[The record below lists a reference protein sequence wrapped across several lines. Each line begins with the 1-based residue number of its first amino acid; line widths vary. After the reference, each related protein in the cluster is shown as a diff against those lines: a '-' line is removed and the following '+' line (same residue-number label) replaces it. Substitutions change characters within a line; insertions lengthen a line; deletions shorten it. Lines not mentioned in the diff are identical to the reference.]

1 LGKQVI
7 SNNEKGESYIEK
19 DVTWIKADQTF
30 EGLRQILY
38 EPSDRVKIQ
47 EHSPYADNSKIYFK
61 SLDLSGSVNFILPD
75 IELPINRELVAI
87 IGGRGSG
94 KSALLDT
101 FAFLNEEHL
110 KKDQNGKKKIIEYY
124 RDNEGYVE
132 PRPSFMLTT
141 TLVDK
146 DGVEQ
151 DFEKTL
157 IDRDDIELPFLYLGQ
172 EQLSGIATNDSE
184 LTRTVCQ
191 LIGIDINEI
200 GTESLI
206 ARARTTLSDINNTR
220 KSLSDIYER
229 CALVG
234 YVLGTDITVWL
245 REYCNKL
252 KEQQKRL
259 SSRETRDVLEDI
271 STKTKRGLRL
281 KDLNEK
287 VAVLLST
294 LKDIPLNVEISAFN
308 LQLREIYTDCPE
320 LAPLSSSSQIA
331 AVIALQNRITAEMDK
346 LRTEI
351 ATKKIELIKQDI
363 KEDVNS
369 LLQASES
376 LEREIGV
383 VEKDQKNC
391 ADAVLRL
398 ENLHI
403 QRGKIL
409 EDIQTSL
416 KSLGESIS
424 SAFNSFQGSRSDS
437 ITIEK
442 ELFEKMIK
450 GISIEGA
457 IEFNQRVFA
466 NKVLTEFVDRRTV
479 PNEITLRE
487 LIAGK
492 NTDGTIKEITLE
504 NLFLWAQSDL
514 GSQKC
519 FSRGGLDN
527 LVEYIFTEWPDFLKV
542 RAVAKLNGKSTE
554 VLSIGQRGTLL
565 LKVYLATASAKQVF
579 VIDQPEDNLDNNFI
593 MNELVPLIRNAKRS
607 RQIIM
612 STHNANLVV
621 NADAEQVIIAQ
632 LDHHP
637 AGSYLTGSIEAPEIN
652 KNIRDILEGGEE
664 AFRQRERKYF
674 FKS

>member
-1 LGKQVI
+1 
-7 SNNEKGESYIEK
+7 
-19 DVTWIKADQTF
+19 
-30 EGLRQILY
+30 
-38 EPSDRVKIQ
+38 
-47 EHSPYADNSKIYFK
+47 
-61 SLDLSGSVNFILPD
+61 
-75 IELPINRELVAI
+75 
-87 IGGRGSG
+87 
-94 KSALLDT
+94 
-101 FAFLNEEHL
+101 
-110 KKDQNGKKKIIEYY
+110 
-124 RDNEGYVE
+124 
-132 PRPSFMLTT
+132 M
-141 TLVDK
+141 
-146 DGVEQ
+146 
-151 DFEKTL
+151 
-157 IDRDDIELPFLYLGQ
+157 
-172 EQLSGIATNDSE
+172 
-184 LTRTVCQ
+184 VCF
-191 LIGIDINEI
+191 
-200 GTESLI
+200 S
-206 ARARTTLSDINNTR
+206 
-220 KSLSDIYER
+220 
-229 CALVG
+229 
-234 YVLGTDITVWL
+234 
-245 REYCNKL
+245 
-252 KEQQKRL
+252 
-259 SSRETRDVLEDI
+259 
-271 STKTKRGLRL
+271 
-281 KDLNEK
+281 
-287 VAVLLST
+287 
-294 LKDIPLNVEISAFN
+294 
-308 LQLREIYTDCPE
+308 
-320 LAPLSSSSQIA
+320 
-331 AVIALQNRITAEMDK
+331 
-346 LRTEI
+346 
-351 ATKKIELIKQDI
+351 
-363 KEDVNS
+363 
-369 LLQASES
+369 
-376 LEREIGV
+376 GV